1 MAKKKKSKKSGVNQ
15 KKNHNHSKKQMAVKD
30 FSEVKNS
37 VEKAEAVLNEV
48 ELNETSKKETEK
60 IAKAE
65 LKKAEA
71 VSEKAEAVSEK
82 AEAKLDKAESVSDKA
97 EAKLEKAE
105 AISEKAEAETKKLK
119 TENTVKSQKSKAKKV
134 DKNKV
139 PLWAKI
145 VMIALSVILVLIIT
159 AITLAYM
166 LLSHSTAVFKGNP
179 MDILI
184 SSELKKDENGQ
195 TNFLIFGTSE
205 DAKGHGGQ
213 ELTDSILVASI
224 NQEYKTAKVFSVP
237 RDLWVNYSVAGSEP
251 MSCTVGDRGK
261 INATY
266 LCALEEY
273 KNSMSVSNAKDAASL
288 YFAKKISEVTGLS
301 MHYYVAAD
309 WSVVKMIVDKIGG
322 IDVDVYADDEDGI
335 YDSCQGIDLKKGMYY
350 NMNGDLAMK
359 LARARNAAC
368 APGDY
373 GLSRSNFDREINQQR
388 IMNAIK
394 NKMSSIGILMNPGQV
409 MSIIDGLGDNLRTNI
424 VMSEVRTLI
433 DFGTKLEGGIQ
444 PISMVDQFGTGRIGL
459 SSVVIP
465 AGASTYSEGSLY
477 NYTNFQKYLRSQIVV
492 PKEIKTETKA
502 E

>member
-15 KKNHNHSKKQMAVKD
+15 KKNHNHSKKQMAVKN

-37 VEKAEAVLNEV
+37 VEKAEAVSNEV
-48 ELNETSKKETEK
+48 DSNVTPKKETGK

-65 LKKAEA
+65 SKKAEA
-71 VSEKAEAVSEK
+71 V
-82 AEAKLDKAESVSDKA
+82 
-97 EAKLEKAE
+97 LEKAE
-105 AISEKAEAETKKLK
+105 VKSKKAEAIPENAETISKKAEAELD
-119 TENTVKSQKSKAKKV
+119 VKAKKPTTKKS

-159 AITLAYM
+159 AITLMYM

-309 WSVVKMIVDKIGG
+309 WSAVKMIVDKIGG

-335 YDSCQGIDLKKGMYY
+335 HDSCQNIDLKKGMYY

-368 APGDY
+368 KPGNY

-394 NKMSSIGILMNPGQV
+394 NKVSSIGILMNPGKV

-444 PISMVDQFGTGRIGL
+444 PILTIDQFGTGRIGL

-477 NYTNFQKYLRSQIVV
+477 NYTNFQRYLRSQIVV
-492 PKEIKTETKA
+492 PKEIKTETSADAK
-502 E
+502 

>member
-15 KKNHNHSKKQMAVKD
+15 KKNHNHSKKQMAVKN

-37 VEKAEAVLNEV
+37 VEKAEAVSNEV
-48 ELNETSKKETEK
+48 DSNVTPKKETGK

-65 LKKAEA
+65 SKKAEA
-71 VSEKAEAVSEK
+71 V
-82 AEAKLDKAESVSDKA
+82 
-97 EAKLEKAE
+97 LEKAE
-105 AISEKAEAETKKLK
+105 VKSKKAEAIPENAETISKKAEAELD
-119 TENTVKSQKSKAKKV
+119 VKAKKPTTKKS

-159 AITLAYM
+159 AITLMYM

-309 WSVVKMIVDKIGG
+309 WSAVKMIVDKIGG

-335 YDSCQGIDLKKGMYY
+335 HDSCQNIDLKKGMYY

-368 APGDY
+368 KPGDY

-394 NKMSSIGILMNPGQV
+394 NKVSSIGILMNPGKV

-433 DFGTKLEGGIQ
+433 DFGTKLEEGIQ
-444 PISMVDQFGTGRIGL
+444 PISTIDQFGTGRIGL

-477 NYTNFQKYLRSQIVV
+477 NYTNFQRYLRSQIVV
-492 PKEIKTETKA
+492 LKEIKTETSADAK
-502 E
+502 

>member
-15 KKNHNHSKKQMAVKD
+15 KKNHNHSKKQMAVRN

-37 VEKAEAVLNEV
+37 VEKAEAVSNEV
-48 ELNETSKKETEK
+48 EMAEAPKKEAEK

-71 VSEKAEAVSEK
+71 ELKKSEAELK
-82 AEAKLDKAESVSDKA
+82 
-97 EAKLEKAE
+97 KAE
-105 AISEKAEAETKKLK
+105 AIPENAETISKKAEAELD
-119 TENTVKSQKSKAKKV
+119 VKAKKPMTKKS

-145 VMIALSVILVLIIT
+145 VMITLSVILVLIIT
-159 AITLAYM
+159 AITLMYM
-166 LLSHSTAVFKGNP
+166 LLSYSTAVFKGNP

-301 MHYYVAAD
+301 MHYYVAVD
-309 WSVVKMIVDKIGG
+309 WGAVKMIVDKIGG

-335 YDSCQGIDLKKGMYY
+335 HDSCQNIDLKKGMYY

-368 APGDY
+368 KPGDY

-394 NKMSSIGILMNPGQV
+394 NKVSSIGILMNPGKV

-433 DFGTKLEGGIQ
+433 DFGTKLDGGIQ
-444 PISMVDQFGTGRIGL
+444 PISTVDQFGTGRIGL

-492 PKEIKTETKA
+492 PKEIKIEK
-502 E
+502 

>member
-15 KKNHNHSKKQMAVKD
+15 KKNHNHVKKQMAVKD
-30 FSEVKNS
+30 FAEVKNS
-37 VEKAEAVLNEV
+37 IEKADAVSEKNSVNEPV
-48 ELNETSKKETEK
+48 IKDAEK
-60 IAKAE
+60 LAKAE
-65 LKKAEA
+65 IKKAEA
-71 VSEKAEAVSEK
+71 TS
-82 AEAKLDKAESVSDKA
+82 
-97 EAKLEKAE
+97 EKAE
-105 AISEKAEAETKKLK
+105 AISEKAEAEIDLKSKKPTTKK
-119 TENTVKSQKSKAKKV
+119 S

-145 VMIALSVILVLIIT
+145 VMIALSVILVLIIA
-159 AITLAYM
+159 AITLVYM

-224 NQEYKTAKVFSVP
+224 NQEYKSAKVFSVP

-309 WSVVKMIVDKIGG
+309 WGAVKMIVDKIGG

-335 YDSCQGIDLKKGMYY
+335 HDSCQNIDLKKGMYY
-350 NMNGDLAMK
+350 NMNGDLVMK
-359 LARARNAAC
+359 LARARNASC

-394 NKMSSIGILMNPGQV
+394 KKVSSIGILMNPGKV

-433 DFGTKLEGGIQ
+433 DFGMKLEGGIQ
-444 PISMVDQFGTGRIGL
+444 PILTVDQFGTGRIGL

-465 AGASTYSEGSLY
+465 AGTSTYSEDSLY

-492 PKEIKTETKA
+492 PKEIKAETSADAK
-502 E
+502 

>member
-15 KKNHNHSKKQMAVKD
+15 KKNHNHAKKQMAVRN
-30 FSEVKNS
+30 FSEAKNS
-37 VEKAEAVLNEV
+37 VEKAEAVSNNIEMA
-48 ELNETSKKETEK
+48 EASKKEAEK
-60 IAKAE
+60 LAE
-65 LKKAEA
+65 AESKKAEA
-71 VSEKAEAVSEK
+71 VSKKAEAVSK
-82 AEAKLDKAESVSDKA
+82 
-97 EAKLEKAE
+97 
-105 AISEKAEAETKKLK
+105 KAEAELD
-119 TENTVKSQKSKAKKV
+119 VKAKKPTTKKS

-145 VMIALSVILVLIIT
+145 VMIALSVILVLII
-159 AITLAYM
+159 AAVTLMYM

-224 NQEYKTAKVFSVP
+224 NQENKSAKVFSVP
-237 RDLWVNYSVAGSEP
+237 RDLWVNYSVAGNEP

-309 WSVVKMIVDKIGG
+309 WGAVKMIVDKIGG

-335 YDSCQGIDLKKGMYY
+335 HDSCQNIDLKKGMYY

-394 NKMSSIGILMNPGQV
+394 NKVSNIGILMNPGQV

-444 PISMVDQFGTGRIGL
+444 PISTIDQFGTGRIGL

-465 AGASTYSEGSLY
+465 AGASTYSEGALY

-492 PKEIKTETKA
+492 PKEIKIEK
-502 E
+502 

>member
-15 KKNHNHSKKQMAVKD
+15 KKNHNHSKKQMAVRN

-37 VEKAEAVLNEV
+37 VEKAEAVSNEV
-48 ELNETSKKETEK
+48 DSNVTPKKETGK

-65 LKKAEA
+65 SKKAEKVSEKIEMTSKKTEA

-82 AEAKLDKAESVSDKA
+82 SKAV
-97 EAKLEKAE
+97 
-105 AISEKAEAETKKLK
+105 SEKAEAELD
-119 TENTVKSQKSKAKKV
+119 VKAKKPTTKKS

-139 PLWAKI
+139 PLWAKV
-145 VMIALSVILVLIIT
+145 VMIALSVILVLIIA
-159 AITLAYM
+159 AITLVYM

-224 NQEYKTAKVFSVP
+224 NHEYKTAKVFSVP

-309 WSVVKMIVDKIGG
+309 WSAVKMIVDKIGG

-335 YDSCQGIDLKKGMYY
+335 HDSCQNIDLKKGMYY

-368 APGDY
+368 VPGDY

-394 NKMSSIGILMNPGQV
+394 NKVSNIGILMNPGQV

-444 PISMVDQFGTGRIGL
+444 PISTVDQFGTGRIGL

>member
-15 KKNHNHSKKQMAVKD
+15 KKNHNHAKKKMALKD
-30 FSEVKNS
+30 FSNAKNY
-37 VEKAEAVLNEV
+37 VEKAEAVSNEV
-48 ELNETSKKETEK
+48 DSNVMPKKDAEK
-60 IAKAE
+60 MAKAE

-71 VSEKAEAVSEK
+71 ISKKTEAE
-82 AEAKLDKAESVSDKA
+82 
-97 EAKLEKAE
+97 LEKAE
-105 AISEKAEAETKKLK
+105 AIPENAETISKKAEAELD
-119 TENTVKSQKSKAKKV
+119 VKAKKPTTKKS

-159 AITLAYM
+159 AITLMYM

-224 NQEYKTAKVFSVP
+224 NQENKSAKVFSVP
-237 RDLWVNYSVAGSEP
+237 RDLWVNYSVPGSEP
-251 MSCTVGDRGK
+251 MSCTVGSQGK

-273 KNSMSVSNAKDAASL
+273 RNTMNGTSVKEAASL

-309 WSVVKMIVDKIGG
+309 WSAVKMIVDKIGG

-335 YDSCQGIDLKKGMYY
+335 HDSCQNIDLKKGMYY

-368 APGDY
+368 TPGDY

-394 NKMSSIGILMNPGQV
+394 NKVSSIGILMNPGQV
-409 MSIIDGLGDNLRTNI
+409 MSIIDVLGDNLRTNI

-444 PISMVDQFGTGRIGL
+444 SISTVDQFGTGRIGL
-459 SSVVIP
+459 SSVVIL

-477 NYTNFQKYLRSQIVV
+477 NYTNFQKYLRSQIMV

>member
-15 KKNHNHSKKQMAVKD
+15 KKNYNHSKKQMTVKN
-30 FSEVKNS
+30 FSEAKNS
-37 VEKAEAVLNEV
+37 VEKAEAVSNEV
-48 ELNETSKKETEK
+48 DSNVTPKKETGK

-65 LKKAEA
+65 SKKAEA
-71 VSEKAEAVSEK
+71 VLEK
-82 AEAKLDKAESVSDKA
+82 AEAKSK
-97 EAKLEKAE
+97 KAE
-105 AISEKAEAETKKLK
+105 AIPENAETISKKVEAELD
-119 TENTVKSQKSKAKKV
+119 VKAKKPTTKKS

-145 VMIALSVILVLIIT
+145 VMITLSVILVLIIT
-159 AITLAYM
+159 AITLMYM

-309 WSVVKMIVDKIGG
+309 WSAVKMIVDKIGG

-335 YDSCQGIDLKKGMYY
+335 HDSCQNIDLKKGMYY

-368 APGDY
+368 KPGDY

-394 NKMSSIGILMNPGQV
+394 NKVSSIGILMNPGKV

-444 PISMVDQFGTGRIGL
+444 PILTIDQFGTGRIGL

-477 NYTNFQKYLRSQIVV
+477 NYTNFQRYLRSQIVV
-492 PKEIKTETKA
+492 PKEIKTETKT

>member
-15 KKNHNHSKKQMAVKD
+15 KKNHNHSKKQMAVRN
-30 FSEVKNS
+30 FSEAKNS
-37 VEKAEAVLNEV
+37 VEKAEAVSNEV
-48 ELNETSKKETEK
+48 DSNVMPKKDAEK

-71 VSEKAEAVSEK
+71 ISKKTEAE
-82 AEAKLDKAESVSDKA
+82 
-97 EAKLEKAE
+97 LEKAE
-105 AISEKAEAETKKLK
+105 AIPENAETISKKAEAELD
-119 TENTVKSQKSKAKKV
+119 VKAKKPTTKKS

-145 VMIALSVILVLIIT
+145 VMIALSMILVLIIT
-159 AITLAYM
+159 AITLMYM

-309 WSVVKMIVDKIGG
+309 WSAVKMIVDKIGG

-335 YDSCQGIDLKKGMYY
+335 HDSCQNIDLKKGMYY

-368 APGDY
+368 KPGDY

-394 NKMSSIGILMNPGQV
+394 NKVSSIGILMNPGKV

-433 DFGTKLEGGIQ
+433 DFGTKLGGGIQ
-444 PISMVDQFGTGRIGL
+444 PISTIDQFGTGRIGL

-477 NYTNFQKYLRSQIVV
+477 NYTNFQRYLRSQIVM
-492 PKEIKTETKA
+492 PKEIKTETSA
-502 E
+502 EAK

>member
-15 KKNHNHSKKQMAVKD
+15 KKNNYHAKKQMVAKD
-30 FSEVKNS
+30 FANAKNYA
-37 VEKAEAVLNEV
+37 EEAEAVSNEV
-48 ELNETSKKETEK
+48 DLNVTLKKETEK

-65 LKKAEA
+65 FN
-71 VSEKAEAVSEK
+71 KAEAVSEK
-82 AEAKLDKAESVSDKA
+82 AEAKLDKAKA
-97 EAKLEKAE
+97 DSK
-105 AISEKAEAETKKLK
+105 KAEAEIPDKSKKQKTKK
-119 TENTVKSQKSKAKKV
+119 S

-145 VMIALSVILVLIIT
+145 VMIILSVILVLIIA
-159 AITLAYM
+159 AITLVYM

-224 NQEYKTAKVFSVP
+224 NQEHKTAKVFSVP
-237 RDLWVNYSVAGSEP
+237 RDLWVNYSVAGNEP

-309 WSVVKMIVDKIGG
+309 WGAVKMIVDKIGG

-335 YDSCQGIDLKKGMYY
+335 HDSCQNIDLKKGMYY

-394 NKMSSIGILMNPGQV
+394 NKVSSIGILINPGQV
-409 MSIIDGLGDNLRTNI
+409 MSIIDGLGNNLRTNI

-444 PISMVDQFGTGRIGL
+444 PISTVDQFGTGRIGL